1 MIRVIKFS
9 FPFKSVKILVTG
21 GAGFIGSHIAE
32 ELVKKGQDVRII
44 DNFSTGKMEN
54 IRPFEKKIELIEG
67 SITDKPTVDD
77 AVKGCDYIF
86 HEAAMVSVE
95 ESIRNPHKAW
105 DINIRGTLLVLGAA
119 SRCGV
124 KRVVLASSAAVYGD
138 TLALPKRED
147 GAIAPKSPYGET
159 KHINEM
165 NAEKYYKD
173 FKLQTVCLRYF
184 NVFGPR
190 QDPNSPYSGVISKFV
205 SAALKKAHPVI
216 YGDGEQTR
224 DFVYVKDVVRAN
236 LFAMAERKAAGQI
249 FNIGTGKETSIN
261 QLWKEIKKQTKSKLI
276 PMHKEPRE
284 GDIRRSFASIV
295 KAQKVLKYKPQC
307 SLEEGL
313 KYTIEWIKNASS

>member
-1 MIRVIKFS
+1 M
-9 FPFKSVKILVTG
+9 KILVTG

-32 ELVKKGQDVRII
+32 ALVKNKQDVRIL
-44 DNFSTGKMEN
+44 DNFSTGKIEN
-54 IRPFEKKIELIEG
+54 IKHFENKIDLIEG
-67 SITDKPTVDD
+67 TITDKTTVDD
-77 AVKGCDYIF
+77 AVRGCDYIF
-86 HEAAMVSVE
+86 HEAAFVSVE
-95 ESIRNPHKAW
+95 ESIKNPVKTW
-105 DINIRGTLLVLGAA
+105 DVNIRGTLLILAAA
-119 SRCGV
+119 SRMGI

-147 GAIAPKSPYGET
+147 GSLAPKSPYGES

-165 NAEKYYKD
+165 NAEKYFKD

-184 NVFGPR
+184 NVYGPR

-205 SAALKKAHPVI
+205 SAAMKKAQPVI

-236 LFAMAERKAAGQI
+236 LFAMSERKAVGQV

-261 QLWKEIKKQTKSKLI
+261 QLWKEIKKQTKSKHI
-276 PMHKEPRE
+276 PIHKEPRD

-295 KAQKVLKYKPQC
+295 KAGKILKYKPQY
-307 SLEEGL
+307 SLEDGL
-313 KYTIEWIKNASS
+313 KDTIEWIKQTHPR

>member
-1 MIRVIKFS
+1 M
-9 FPFKSVKILVTG
+9 KILVTG

-32 ELVKKGQDVRII
+32 ELVKNKQDVRIL
-44 DNFSTGKMEN
+44 DNFSTGKIEN
-54 IRPFEKKIELIEG
+54 IRHFEKKIELLEG
-67 SITDKPTVDD
+67 TITDKPTVDD

-86 HEAAMVSVE
+86 HQAAFVSVE
-95 ESIRNPHKAW
+95 DSIKNPYKTW
-105 DINIRGTLLVLGAA
+105 DVNVRGTLLILGAA
-119 SRCGV
+119 SRLGV
-124 KRVVLASSAAVYGD
+124 KRVVLASSAAIYGD

-165 NAEKYYKD
+165 NAEKSYRD

-184 NVFGPR
+184 NVYGPR

-205 SAALKKAHPVI
+205 SAAMKKARPVI

-224 DFVYVKDVVRAN
+224 DFVFVKDVVKAN
-236 LFAMAERKAAGQI
+236 FLAMAEKKAAGQS

-261 QLWKEIKKQTKSKLI
+261 NLWKAIKKQTKSKLV
-276 PMHKEPRE
+276 PLHKEPRA

-295 KAQKVLKYKPQC
+295 KAGKVLKYKPQY
-307 SLEEGL
+307 SLEQGL
-313 KYTIEWIKNASS
+313 KETIKWIRETA